1 MLSHVLRR
9 NRRPFRGV
17 RGRGAPGPAPR
28 GHHYDGPMSRR
39 RRTLFQRVREHI
51 GFSVIAI
58 GVLFVLLRLL
68 GLRSTF
74 AGFVLSVG
82 ITLAL
87 NVALSYYSDYR
98 AKHPRP
104 QRPSERGGGDI
115 RFREEEREERR
126 YDPRDL
132 GPRSPRDDRDEH
144 RRDENR

>member
-1 MLSHVLRR
+1 
-9 NRRPFRGV
+9 
-17 RGRGAPGPAPR
+17 
-28 GHHYDGPMSRR
+28 MSRR
-39 RRTLFQRVREHI
+39 PRTLFQRVREHI

-115 RFREEEREERR
+115 RFREEERDERR
-126 YDPRDL
+126 YDPRDDRRDL
-132 GPRSPRDDRDEH
+132 GPRSPRDDRDEN